1 MDIAKFRIFFE
12 RLKYEILWKGGRRLR
27 TLIKMMAAMRVIP
40 QSRPRHGAD
49 VPPEAVLVKNVIAE
63 MHNSMSVLTDLVR
76 YLRADIQWAL
86 PPSLS
91 GF

>member
-1 MDIAKFRIFFE
+1 
-12 RLKYEILWKGGRRLR
+12 
-27 TLIKMMAAMRVIP
+27 MMAAMRVIP

-76 YLRADIQWAL
+76 YLRGTFNGLSELVIFDKMRPGWEDYL
-86 PPSLS
+86 LCFEDSLQGNF
-91 GF
+91 GFN

>member
-1 MDIAKFRIFFE
+1 MDIAKFRTFFE

-76 YLRADIQWAL
+76 YLRGGDNQLAL
-86 PPSLS
+86 
-91 GF
+91 F